1 MAEWIEQLER
11 LTETAAANIR
21 EMTHEELLHFVEERG
36 RLIDQARRAERES
49 GAAGTAGAELSHS
62 QHESTDLQRRV
73 HKLLAH
79 DAAIRARMEELLREH
94 EGSFG
99 KVRQAKRQKTAYDME
114 YTPDSLFFDK
124 KK

>member
-49 GAAGTAGAELSHS
+49 RTAAGAEQS
-62 QHESTDLQRRV
+62 QSKNEGTDLQRRV

-99 KVRQAKRQKTAYDME
+99 KVQQAKRQKTAYDME